1 MYQGLVMKLEL
12 PWDVQKQKV
21 ITAKSI
27 ICCTLL
33 GVRAFVFVGLEIGT
47 SVEVE
52 IGASLE
58 VWQFLTSLTQ

>member
-1 MYQGLVMKLEL
+1 M
-12 PWDVQKQKV
+12 
-21 ITAKSI
+21 
-27 ICCTLL
+27 
-33 GVRAFVFVGLEIGT
+33 FVGLEIGT